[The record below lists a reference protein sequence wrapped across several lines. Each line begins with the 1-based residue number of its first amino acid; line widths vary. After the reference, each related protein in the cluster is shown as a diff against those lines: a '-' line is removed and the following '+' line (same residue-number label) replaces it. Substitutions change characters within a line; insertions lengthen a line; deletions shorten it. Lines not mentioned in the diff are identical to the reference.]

1 MKAWWSYE
9 YYRNLNKKKCNAIYF
24 DDTVHLWI
32 NQQIYTE
39 ILLVSVWLF
48 VHFHFVIK
56 LHYWA
61 TFSIVFFNR
70 QFFAFLCLSIYSN
83 ISIYLSVSLWL
94 SVRLFFCVYL
104 SNIRLFIKKKYLDSF
119 QLKIIWM
126 LRFQR
131 IFTEIKT
138 YFLSFSIQI

>member
-1 MKAWWSYE
+1 MKEIALIMGKKTIPNKMFQWKRDGLMNIIGIWI
-9 YYRNLNKKKCNAIYF
+9 KKKCNAIYF
-24 DDTVHLWI
+24 NDTVHLWI

-61 TFSIVFFNR
+61 KFSIVFFNR

-104 SNIRLFIKKKYLDSF
+104 SNIRLFIKKKIFGFISTKNHLDA
-119 QLKIIWM
+119 
-126 LRFQR
+126 
-131 IFTEIKT
+131 
-138 YFLSFSIQI
+138 

>member
-1 MKAWWSYE
+1 M
-9 YYRNLNKKKCNAIYF
+9 NKKKCNAIYF
-24 DDTVHLWI
+24 NDTVHSWI

-39 ILLVSVWLF
+39 ILFVSVWLF

-61 TFSIVFFNR
+61 KFSIVFFNR

-83 ISIYLSVSLWL
+83 IYLSLCISVSLWL
-94 SVRLFFCVYL
+94 SVRLFFCVLL
-104 SNIRLFIKKKYLDSF
+104 SHVRLFFKKKYLDSF